1 MGAAWSGAQSPDDPK
16 QNPHWNIWKSIK
28 VPSWPRT
35 TVDSYW
41 LFKKAS
47 ATLIRSWRMIQ
58 PCSTNFREQYDEA
71 TRLGLARDE
80 LLADFLFLQIQ
91 APGFHRHP
99 AIRTWLTQPG
109 ATADERFADLL
120 DVLRNKSQQLAESK

>member
-1 MGAAWSGAQSPDDPK
+1 MEEHQAALLAEDDRRFILAVQEGIRDADTKLADDP
-16 QNPHWNIWKSIK
+16 
-28 VPSWPRT
+28 T
-35 TVDSYW
+35 
-41 LFKKAS
+41 LFDKLSRA
-47 ATLIRSWRMIQ
+47 
-58 PCSTNFREQYDEA
+58 YDEA

-80 LLADFLFLQIQ
+80 LLADFLFLEIQ

-120 DVLRNKSQQLAESK
+120 DVLRNRSQQQKESK